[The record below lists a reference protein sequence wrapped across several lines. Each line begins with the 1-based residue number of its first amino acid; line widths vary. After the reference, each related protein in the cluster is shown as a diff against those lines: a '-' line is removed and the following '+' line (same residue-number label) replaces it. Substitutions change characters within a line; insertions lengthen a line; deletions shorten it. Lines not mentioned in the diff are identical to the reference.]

1 MEMMF
6 TRKGSPA
13 FLRRK
18 LDTHFKILS
27 VGLDGWQPYFHTKE
41 AESGKAVLAKVHV
54 QRKKKTFLK
63 GCVRQA
69 CWGRFPLKGI
79 FAGFSKKNPTGAAC

>member
-27 VGLDGWQPYFHTKE
+27 VDLDGNLTYKR
-41 AESGKAVLAKVHV
+41 G
-54 QRKKKTFLK
+54 
-63 GCVRQA
+63 
-69 CWGRFPLKGI
+69 
-79 FAGFSKKNPTGAAC
+79 